1 MKDYSV
7 SSKIK
12 YYSNLS
18 KKGSRDNNGKLLSD
32 FQRGVCFGKAKMLGY
47 CASKLKNKKT
57 NNSKYTPNMNTRN
70 YTDEELN
77 KLFDNYDGGLDD

>member
-7 SSKIK
+7 SAKIL

-18 KKGSRDNNGKLLSD
+18 KKGSKDSNGKLLSD

-47 CASKLKNKKT
+47 CAGKVKNLKNSKKHLKV
-57 NNSKYTPNMNTRN
+57 NSYGRN